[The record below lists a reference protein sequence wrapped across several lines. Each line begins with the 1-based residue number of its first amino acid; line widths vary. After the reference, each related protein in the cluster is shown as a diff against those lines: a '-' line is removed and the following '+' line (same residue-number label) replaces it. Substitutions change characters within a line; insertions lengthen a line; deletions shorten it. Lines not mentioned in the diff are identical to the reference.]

1 MSFCRR
7 QKGGTLEVGTRD
19 FLSCKWNASSE
30 LEHLVARRMWTCG
43 PVMCA
48 GSHRSTQTH
57 KHRRHVEETV
67 CTFAIKKTNYL
78 LPNFRRIKQ
87 SLRDETLHLARYKS
101 RTKQIK
107 TYWATGGNN

>member
-1 MSFCRR
+1 MSLSRR
-7 QKGGTLEVGTRD
+7 QKGGALEVGTRD

-30 LEHLVARRMWTCG
+30 FEHLVARRMWTCG

-67 CTFAIKKTNYL
+67 CTFAIKKTNDL
-78 LPNFRRIKQ
+78 LPNFRRIKVY
-87 SLRDETLHLARYKS
+87 A
-101 RTKQIK
+101 TKPYILQDTK
-107 TYWATGGNN
+107 AELSKLKHTGQ